1 MLNHKL
7 EFLILEQQRK
17 QNMAKKN
24 KKEWVNIVYSTNED
38 YNFANENDFEEET
51 LAPNEQ
57 MLRVLIDKKQ
67 RKGKVATIIQGFVG
81 TNDDLKELAKSLKSS
96 CGVGGSA
103 KDGEIIIQGEF
114 RDKIMALLQDK
125 GYKTKRV
132 GG

>member
-7 EFLILEQQRK
+7 EFLILELQRK

-24 KKEWVNIVYSTNED
+24 KKEWVNIVYSTNQD
-38 YNFANENDFEEET
+38 YNFDEENDSDEET

-57 MLRVLIDKKQ
+57 TLRVLVDKKQ

-81 TNDDLKELAKSLKSS
+81 TNDDLKELAKSLKAS

-114 RDKIMALLQDK
+114 RDKVMTLLQDK

>member
-1 MLNHKL
+1 
-7 EFLILEQQRK
+7 
-17 QNMAKKN
+17 MAKKN

-38 YNFANENDFEEET
+38 YNFEGEDDFEEET
-51 LAPNEQ
+51 LPPSDQ
-57 MLRVLIDKKQ
+57 TLRVLVDKKQ

-81 TNDDLKELAKSLKSS
+81 ANDDLKQLAKELKAS

-114 RDKIMALLQDK
+114 RDKVMTLLQDK